1 MTDTYDVIVVGAGPA
16 GSVTALELARRGRRV
31 LLLDRHAFPRDKACG
46 DCLSPEVT
54 RQLESLG
61 LLRSVEAVAPARLDG
76 WRIFAPDGG
85 SFTGT
90 FARAAGADP
99 RVRTALA
106 LTRRELDAVLVRAA
120 LEAGVD
126 LRTGVRV
133 DDVIWS
139 GGRVVGVLARH
150 DDESRRALVARVVVG
165 ADGLRSIVA
174 RRVGATA
181 RPGGVRKHSFTLH
194 PRLPAGFTGRAGEMH
209 VVPNGCIGI
218 APVEAGE
225 RPSCNLT
232 FVTLSTARRGDP
244 RQVMRAMI
252 DAAPGLRERRAA
264 LLASIDADAAPLA
277 SGPFDRPVRRVTG
290 DGVALVGDAAG
301 YYDPF
306 TGQGVCHA
314 IAAAMRLA
322 EVVER
327 ALQRSGPVLA
337 PALADYAAWVSRT
350 RRPARA
356 VQRVIE
362 YVTAR
367 PALMNRLTRS
377 IRSAPGFADVLVG
390 VTGDIAPTHS
400 LMGRPLLDVGVASM
414 RTGPRNTA

>member
-1 MTDTYDVIVVGAGPA
+1 MTDAYDVIVVGAGPA

-54 RQLESLG
+54 RQLDALG
-61 LLRSVEAVAPARLDG
+61 LLRSVEAVAPARLEG
-76 WRIFAPDGG
+76 WRIFAPDGA

-90 FARAAGADP
+90 FARVAGNDP
-99 RVRTALA
+99 RVRSALA
-106 LTRRELDAVLVRAA
+106 LSRRELDAVLVRAA
-120 LEAGVD
+120 LDAGAE
-126 LRTGVRV
+126 LCTHVRV
-133 DDVIWS
+133 DDVVWRS
-139 GGRVVGVLARH
+139 GRVAGVVLRQGG
-150 DDESRRALVARVVVG
+150 DRRALKARLVVG

-181 RPGGVRKHSFTLH
+181 RPGPVRKHSFTLH

-209 VVPNGCIGI
+209 VLPDGCVGI

-225 RPSCNLT
+225 RPSYNLT

-252 DAAPGLRERRAA
+252 DAAPGLRDRRAA
-264 LLASIDADAAPLA
+264 LLESIDAGAAPLA
-277 SGPFDRPVRRVTG
+277 SGPFDRPVRRVIG

-314 IAAAMRLA
+314 IAGAMRLA
-322 EVVER
+322 EVAER
-327 ALQRSGPVLA
+327 ALQRSGPILT
-337 PALADYAAWVSRT
+337 PGLADYAAWVSRR

-377 IRSAPGFADVLVG
+377 IGSTPAFADVLVG
-390 VTGDIAPTHS
+390 VTGDIAPAHS
-400 LMGRPLLDVGVASM
+400 LVGRPLLSVGVASVQNA
-414 RTGPRNTA
+414 RRNPA